1 MSDDEN
7 IPDAATAQRL
17 IKEFE
22 GVTNTNEALAQQLLQ
37 VSFSLFIQMKKVKN
51 FFYQT

>member
-22 GVTNTNEALAQQLLQ
+22 GVTNTNEALAQQFLQ
-37 VSFSLFIQMKKVKN
+37 VSFGISMKIL
-51 FFYQT
+51 